1 MRNKSVLHYGYS
13 RFWPAVLAVV
23 LLLSFGCSAKYD
35 HAFTK
40 KDLALRGPIKVV
52 RLETPGILKSSGA
65 ETGFLALATIAVPGG
80 SALLLVGDVYG
91 KARGAGSQNM
101 IPDFGAVVMEK
112 FLEGVPKAEPV
123 WPQLTVVSEPIK
135 EQTSGLSTVIEFDV
149 KRLAY
154 GSIDLTRGGVAL
166 ERGLDKGLIVDG
178 FLAKTVVTMKAP
190 DGEVLW
196 QKSYLYLSKDYDRGM
211 SLAELEANNYDL
223 LKEEMLFAAEQTAD
237 DFLKHLVGKTN

>member
-1 MRNKSVLHYGYS
+1 MSQAYS
-13 RFWPAVLAVV
+13 RFCAAIIAAVF
-23 LLLSFGCSAKYD
+23 LLSVGCSAKYNQ
-35 HAFTK
+35 ALVK
-40 KDLALRGPIKVV
+40 KDLASLGPIKVV

-80 SALLLVGDVYG
+80 SALLLVGDAYG
-91 KARGAGSQNM
+91 KARGAESQNI

-112 FLEGVPKAEPV
+112 FLKGIPKAEPT

-135 EQTSGLSTVIEFDV
+135 ELISEQSTVIEFDV

-166 ERGLDKGLIVDG
+166 EHGLDKGLIVDG
-178 FLAKTVVTMKAP
+178 FLSKTVVTMKAP

-196 QKSYLYLSKDYDRGM
+196 QKSYLYLSKDYGREK
-211 SLAELEANNYDL
+211 SLSELEANNYGL
-223 LKEEMLFAAEQTAD
+223 LKEEMLFAAEQTAN
-237 DFLKHLVGKTN
+237 DFLNHLNGKAN